1 MLFFRLWIWLA
12 VVRVDFKFVVS
23 LADGFWAC
31 FILSVANHV
40 KCILHCVKL
49 YNVLNAL
56 CVIEV
61 LRQTTFWRSFL
72 LYRFFIACKTPWSI
86 GWMREVVVEN
96 WTESVTWIFVF
107 FLPPTNW
114 TLNSWWK
121 LKKKRKMKRNAW
133 KLSCIFLFWNTVFIR
148 ICPVV
153 YVLYRMK

>member
-1 MLFFRLWIWLA
+1 MLKHFNHWLGRMLFFRLWIWLA

-61 LRQTTFWRSFL
+61 LSANNFL
-72 LYRFFIACKTPWSI
+72 EKLSLVSI
-86 GWMREVVVEN
+86 LHRLQD
-96 WTESVTWIFVF
+96 SLIHR
-107 FLPPTNW
+107 
-114 TLNSWWK
+114 LNERGSCWK
-121 LKKKRKMKRNAW
+121 LDRECHVDF
-133 KLSCIFLFWNTVFIR
+133 CIFLTPHELNFELLMKTKKKKKNEKECVKA
-148 ICPVV
+148 
-153 YVLYRMK
+153 VLYIFILEYSL